1 MPYLSYLYKKGFI
14 FSTFFLYF
22 FLYNQNFLLSNKQQL
37 LFFIVWCTKKM
48 KNIFLLCFT
57 LLLSTK
63 IKCVYLQTSVD
74 SAYIIKHSYI

>member
-48 KNIFLLCFT
+48 KNIFLLWQF
-57 LLLSTK
+57 LKNALQVIYGFFFEKISTF
-63 IKCVYLQTSVD
+63 L
-74 SAYIIKHSYI
+74 